1 MLIMHFFFEKNM
13 RYSRSI
19 GPLRQQDY
27 EHMIQLLEQ
36 HLNYVQSD
44 HNVTNDQ
51 INDVK
56 LMIQKIQH
64 HLAVPPRR
72 DFTFYKYW

>member
-13 RYSRSI
+13 RYLRSI

-27 EHMIQLLEQ
+27 EHMIQLLEK

-44 HNVTNDQ
+44 HNVT
-51 INDVK
+51 
-56 LMIQKIQH
+56 MIKS
-64 HLAVPPRR
+64 
-72 DFTFYKYW
+72 TM